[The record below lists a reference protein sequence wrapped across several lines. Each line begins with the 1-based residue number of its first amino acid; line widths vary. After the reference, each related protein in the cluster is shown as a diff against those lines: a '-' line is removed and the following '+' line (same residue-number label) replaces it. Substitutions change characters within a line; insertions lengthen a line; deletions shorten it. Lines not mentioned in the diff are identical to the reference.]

1 MREALSVIITR
12 FQDYFAGSGFG
23 LLFFACLLFLLFW
36 KRDRKIRDSLFWP
49 VLIIVLAVFCPATGW
64 LLMKLVGTDVYWRMY
79 WLLPVVPLA
88 AYAGTTLVF
97 GLKGKGKKILLTAV
111 CLALI
116 AVNGTFVFSDTY
128 FEDRENNYKLPTQVI
143 WVADAIN
150 EHARENRI
158 KRKKILAPS
167 YVAVY
172 IRIYDASIRQRYGRN
187 LVNHP
192 DRQQEVYE
200 LINSDDPD
208 YEKLAARVRKAKSR
222 YVVLKDEADDQ
233 QTMETMG
240 FEKIYDSDAFDVYF
254 NLDFQKN

>member
-1 MREALSVIITR
+1 M
-12 FQDYFAGSGFG
+12 
-23 LLFFACLLFLLFW
+23 
-36 KRDRKIRDSLFWP
+36 
-49 VLIIVLAVFCPATGW
+49 
-64 LLMKLVGTDVYWRMY
+64 
-79 WLLPVVPLA
+79 
-88 AYAGTTLVF
+88 
-97 GLKGKGKKILLTAV
+97 
-111 CLALI
+111 
-116 AVNGTFVFSDTY
+116 
-128 FEDRENNYKLPTQVI
+128 
-143 WVADAIN
+143 ADAIN